1 MRTETIAKMVK
12 AGVGQDRAEKF
23 YALFLSAMCGGIEPE
38 AGDVF
43 SREDIAAAFPGNV
56 PARNALTAA
65 LCVEQKEAPKPATL
79 KEKHRATLDT
89 AILLAEMLKGGALWV
104 TEELLDRATRRNAGL
119 SSPCLFLKDGGG
131 VYEAESAQWIE
142 WIRKG
147 VPLGDGMDIDGKFRK
162 PVRIGEERPA
172 EKFTRDPFG
181 SGPLTMPGMMS
192 VCGASLEGVAEDA
205 VSFLVLVCQHEQL
218 SPAEQR
224 KACALAKGG
233 LAGLFA
239 EYPLAKRKWD
249 GGSRP
254 EPTVGP
260 EQSRNPPPAGGDVA
274 VSVGR
279 TPPVGPARL
288 DLNTIHRALVDSGL
302 TSSRDALL
310 AGIPRA
316 FVSSLT
322 TVPSAAAQ
330 ALIDLGALQ
339 NAGMLRDGSR
349 PLVTYLQAAVALA
362 GPRREAQ
369 VFRDA
374 LRALE
379 NSSPAWLFREW
390 RS

>member
-1 MRTETIAKMVK
+1 MKVKEQTIAKMVR

-38 AGDVF
+38 AGDTF
-43 SREDIAAAFPGNV
+43 TREDIAAAFPGNV

-65 LCVEQKEAPKPATL
+65 LCGEQKEAPKPTAL

-89 AILLAEMLKGGALWV
+89 AVLLAEMIKGGALWV
-104 TEELLDRATRRNAGL
+104 TEELLERATRKNAGL

-181 SGPLTMPGMMS
+181 SGPLTMPGTMS
-192 VCGASLEGVAEDA
+192 VCGASLEGVAGEA

-233 LAGLFA
+233 LAGLLA

-254 EPTVGP
+254 EPTVGA
-260 EQSRNPPPAGGDVA
+260 EQIRNPPVAGGDVA

-279 TPPVGPARL
+279 TPPPAGTATRPARL

-302 TSSRDALL
+302 TGSRGALL
-310 AGIPRA
+310 AGVHRS
-316 FVSSLT
+316 F
-322 TVPSAAAQ
+322 AASIRKTGDDLSQ
-330 ALIDLGALQ
+330 ALVDLGALEQ
-339 NAGMLRDGSR
+339 AGVLNDGSR
-349 PLVTYLQAAVALA
+349 PLVTYLRAAVALS
-362 GPRREAQ
+362 GERREAA

-374 LRALE
+374 LRDMGE
-379 NSSPAWLFREW
+379 S
-390 RS
+390 

>member
-1 MRTETIAKMVK
+1 MKEQTIAKMVK

-23 YALFLSAMCGGIEPE
+23 YALFVARMCGGIEPE
-38 AGDVF
+38 AGDTF
-43 SREDIAAAFPGNV
+43 AREDIARKFDDNH
-56 PARNALTAA
+56 PARDKLTAA
-65 LCVEQKEAPKPATL
+65 LCGEQKEAPKPTAL
-79 KEKHRATLDT
+79 KEKHRGTLDT
-89 AILLAEMLKGGALWV
+89 AVLLAEMIKGGALWV
-104 TEELLDRATRRNAGL
+104 TEELLDRATRKNAGL

-147 VPLGDGMDIDGKFRK
+147 VPLGDGMDIDDKFRK

-192 VCGASLEGVAEDA
+192 VCGASLEGVAGEA

-224 KACALAKGG
+224 KACVLAKGG
-233 LAGLFA
+233 LAGLLA

-254 EPTVGP
+254 EPTVGA
-260 EQSRNPPPAGGDVA
+260 EQTRNPPVAGGDVA

-279 TPPVGPARL
+279 TPPPAGTATRPARL

-302 TSSRDALL
+302 TGSRGALL

-316 FVSSLT
+316 FASSLT
-322 TVPSAAAQ
+322 IVPNENAQ
-330 ALIDLGALQ
+330 ALVDLGALQ
-339 NAGMLRDGSR
+339 GAGTLRDGSR
-349 PLVTYLQAAVALA
+349 PLVTYLRAAAALA
-362 GPRREAQ
+362 GPRREAA

-374 LRALE
+374 LRDMGE
-379 NSSPAWLFREW
+379 S
-390 RS
+390 